1 MLNPDYLEHIT
12 DELMRDHIE
21 KAVDDIIS
29 DAARRISK
37 ISDAARRISKTKT
50 ITETAN
56 WQVQKL
62 EQLGAYHDY
71 VLEKLSKAV
80 NMSQDDLLKLF
91 NDVAVET
98 LREDDKIYRASGY
111 DPVPLKDNSFM
122 QRLIWSSV
130 ERTNGTLENLTRT
143 TANTATRQFERI
155 LDQAHFRLASG
166 AFSLQDVV
174 RWGIKDLARNGIA
187 SIEYPKKPGRDR
199 GHIDSV
205 DVAFRRATL
214 TGLNQAGLAVQ
225 ERRAE
230 EMGCDYVETTAHAGA
245 RPSHAL
251 WQGRV
256 FKLHGSEP
264 GYPNFYEETG
274 YGTGAGLGGWNCRH
288 GFYPFFPGLSEL
300 ANTKEYLDE
309 LNSATVTYNG
319 KEMSMYDATQ
329 EQRRIE
335 RNIRRWKRE
344 YKALSENGQDAT
356 EAAVKLRSWRERETD
371 FLKQTELPRQGSRE
385 QVFGFGRS
393 EASSA
398 SAAAREYYSVWSK
411 SLGIN
416 ESIEILANYYN
427 VKYNN
432 SPRYELLQKYV
443 KDVTSGWVSPLAGF
457 GKYEDAHNW
466 IQTEIVGQKTSTG
479 VLITGQSEH
488 FIQRVVGTVVDPK
501 KLKED
506 LRIIRRS
513 GVEYED
519 ILDAVVNGK
528 ARPIR
533 HNINGNSQI
542 FYNDNCDVSI
552 NPDTGVLIQCNKN

>member
-21 KAVDDIIS
+21 KAVDDIIT
-29 DAARRISK
+29 DAARRI
-37 ISDAARRISKTKT
+37 AKTGT
-50 ITETAN
+50 ITETAS

-91 NDVAVET
+91 NDVTVET
-98 LREDDKIYRASGY
+98 IREDDKIYRAAGY

-166 AFSLQDVV
+166 AFSFQDVV
-174 RWGIKDLARNGIA
+174 RWGIKDLAKNGIA
-187 SIEYPKKPGRDR
+187 SIEYPS
-199 GHIDSV
+199 GHV
-205 DVAFRRATL
+205 DYTEVAFRRATL

-245 RPSHAL
+245 RPSHAV

-264 GYPNFYEETG
+264 DYPNFYDETG
-274 YGTGAGLGGWNCRH
+274 YGTGEGLGGWNCRH

-309 LNSATVTYNG
+309 LNNATVTYNG
-319 KEMSMYDATQ
+319 KKMSMYDATQ

-393 EASSA
+393 ESA
-398 SAAAREYYSVWSK
+398 SATWAA
-411 SLGIN
+411 
-416 ESIEILANYYN
+416 
-427 VKYNN
+427 
-432 SPRYELLQKYV
+432 
-443 KDVTSGWVSPLAGF
+443 
-457 GKYEDAHNW
+457 
-466 IQTEIVGQKTSTG
+466 
-479 VLITGQSEH
+479 
-488 FIQRVVGTVVDPK
+488 K
-501 KLKED
+501 KAIAD
-506 LRIIRRS
+506 S
-513 GVEYED
+513 S
-519 ILDAVVNGK
+519 
-528 ARPIR
+528 
-533 HNINGNSQI
+533 GNS
-542 FYNDNCDVSI
+542 
-552 NPDTGVLIQCNKN
+552 